1 MLMSN
6 GLRRQITVVLL
17 LLVLFTTAAVA
28 RADARMK
35 SAGDTPRQEGKG
47 DAASDFQQA
56 LEYQRAGRYREAI
69 ELYQRVIQLTPNA
82 EGAYYNMGLAY
93 ASLGQ
98 LREALEA
105 FRQTIN
111 IDPKHYQAYWAA
123 GNLYVANRQYEEAA
137 TAYERSLSI
146 KPDFA
151 DSYIGLGNAR
161 YGQRQYRE
169 ALGDFNRALQLEP
182 DNGFAYRGLGL
193 TYYSMK
199 QFADALSS
207 LQRAAQVTPNDPD
220 VYDLMGAIYNELGRP
235 EDAVAASR
243 HAIGLRPNDA
253 SASGSYISLSWYY
266 SFSDQYQDSL
276 DAARRAASLDPKQQ
290 MAFTNMCRALNDLG
304 RSSDALA
311 ACQRALELKPGDGE
325 TLYYQGIAYGKLG
338 QKQKA
343 LELYRQSAAAFERDA
358 NDQTDYYYLRGN
370 VYRQIGR
377 DADAIEAYRTAIL
390 QRPNFA
396 QARLNL
402 GLTYAAAGNRRA
414 AMEEYNQ
421 LRQIDPA
428 RAEKLLRVIEGR

>member
-1 MLMSN
+1 MSN
-6 GLRRQITVVLL
+6 GLRHHVAVVLL
-17 LLVLFTTAAVA
+17 LFVLFVTAVAA
-28 RADARMK
+28 RADGVPTNAVGP
-35 SAGDTPRQEGKG
+35 SLQDGKG
-47 DAASDFQQA
+47 DADSYFRQA
-56 LEYQRAGRYREAI
+56 LEYQRAGRYKEAV
-69 ELYQRVIQLTPNA
+69 ELYQRVIRLSPNA

-98 LREALEA
+98 LQEALAA
-105 FRQTIN
+105 FRQTVN
-111 IDPKHYQAYWAA
+111 IDPKHYQAYWGA
-123 GNLYVANRQYEEAA
+123 GNVYLAAKQYADAA
-137 TAYERSLSI
+137 SAYEHSVGI
-146 KPDFA
+146 NPNFA
-151 DSYIGLGNAR
+151 DGYVGLGNAR
-161 YGQRQYRE
+161 FSQRQYRE
-169 ALGDFNRALQLEP
+169 ALGEYNRALQLEP
-182 DNGFAYRGLGL
+182 NNGFAYRGLGL
-193 TYYSMK
+193 AYYNLK
-199 QFADALSS
+199 QFADALAA
-207 LQRAAQVTPNDPD
+207 LQRSAQVTPNDPD
-220 VYDLMGAIYNELGRP
+220 VYDLLGAIYNELGRP

-243 HAIGLRPNDA
+243 RAISLRPDDA
-253 SASGSYISLSWYY
+253 SAAGSYTSLSWYY
-266 SFSDQYQDSL
+266 SFSDQFQNSL
-276 DAARRAASLDPKQQ
+276 DAARRAASLDPQQQ

-304 RSSDALA
+304 RSADALT

-343 LELYRQSAAAFERDA
+343 LELYRQSAAAFERDP

-377 DADAIEAYRTAIL
+377 DADAVEAYRAAIL

-402 GLTYAAAGNRRA
+402 GLTYAAQGNRRA